1 VVWERSE
8 RQKKPRTGTSPISDC
23 FLKICFDRN
32 AKGQGFGLG
41 AVKRLTE
48 ALNGS
53 VTPKNEIG
61 KEPSSTWNSHFENEI
76 FFQVTSGTVIF

>member
-1 VVWERSE
+1 VHTTVVWERLE
-8 RQKKPRTGTSPISDC
+8 RQKKPRTGISPINDC

-32 AKGQGFGLG
+32 AKAQGFGLG

-48 ALNGS
+48 TLNGS

-61 KEPSSTWNSHFENEI
+61 T
-76 FFQVTSGTVIF
+76 GTKFDMEFPF